1 MEGLAT
7 QAVSQFADTNGTT
20 NDHNST
26 GQVETW
32 SLVLGMIVTLTVM
45 VIGSLGNLL
54 TLLTFAHQ
62 FCMPIQLRCIKYMT
76 PDTVLILN
84 LALADFLYSAVN
96 LPFMFNTYYSI
107 YMTNSNISGKST
119 APWENNMAACSF
131 SAFLRYTNAFSEWM
145 TLGLMALERCI
156 CIHKF
161 RHNSRRPNKW
171 FTCWKTFIYCIMIW
185 MLGMALQIPTYVGA
199 YGNFGYNNMTLKCD
213 FIDTNG
219 ANPRI
224 LFFTMETAIPC
235 ILIFIGNKFILV
247 LVYSNNRRILS
258 VMGSHA
264 FQQAQLR
271 RSRTTRVIVRLLIVF
286 LVCVIP
292 ICLYNVIFARDNVS
306 LHETVPEIGIVLYCI
321 YFLQYCI
328 NNFIYVVCFEK
339 YRCAYYQFLCFI
351 LCRKVKPV
359 TPVKTLPLRPSD
371 QVYTIS
377 SPHGLQVPEKMLPRT
392 PSECEEERRAE
403 NDPQYQQWQRNSP
416 NSSLSS
422 QASFGLEIP
431 ESRLAS
437 SLRSQGESVTFESD
451 VPDRR
456 HTFGSLSTCS
466 SNATLVLPAARKFSL
481 KKKLKRTFS
490 R

>member
-1 MEGLAT
+1 MEVLIN
-7 QAVSQFADTNGTT
+7 DTT
-20 NDHNST
+20 NDHPNT
-26 GQVETW
+26 DKVHNW
-32 SLVLGMIVTLTVM
+32 SLILAMVVTLTVM

-54 TLLTFAHQ
+54 TLLTVGHQ
-62 FCMPIQLRCIKYMT
+62 FCMPVRLRCIKYMT

-96 LPFMFNTYYSI
+96 LPFMFSTYYSI
-107 YMTNSNISGKST
+107 YMTQKNVSGT
-119 APWENNMAACSF
+119 ATEPWEKNMGACSF

-161 RHNSRRPNKW
+161 RHNSRRPSKW
-171 FTCWKTFIYCIMIW
+171 FTCWKTFIYCIIIW
-185 MLGMALQIPTYVGA
+185 MLGIALQVPTYVGA
-199 YGNFGYNNMTLKCD
+199 YGSFGYNPRTLKCD
-213 FIDTNG
+213 FIGKNG
-219 ANPRI
+219 ANPRV

-247 LVYSNNRRILS
+247 QVYSNNRRILS
-258 VMGSHA
+258 VMGSHT

-271 RSRTTRVIVRLLIVF
+271 RSRTTKVIVRLLIVF

-292 ICLYNVIFARDNVS
+292 ICLYNVIIKDDAP
-306 LHETVPEIGIVLYCI
+306 LHETVPELGIVLYCI

-351 LCRKVKPV
+351 LCRKVKPL
-359 TPVKTLPLRPSD
+359 TPVKTLPLRTSD

-377 SPHGLQVPEKMLPRT
+377 RPHGLQVPEMFPRS

-403 NDPQYQQWQRNSP
+403 NDPEYQQWQRNWP
-416 NSSLSS
+416 KSSLSS
-422 QASFGLEIP
+422 QASIGLEIP

-437 SLRSQGESVTFESD
+437 SLRSQESVTFESD
-451 VPDRR
+451 VLGRR
-456 HTFGSLSTCS
+456 HTFGSLSVCS
-466 SNATLVLPAARKFSL
+466 STATLVLPAARKVSL